1 MTMKDIKGAAG
12 LPATI
17 VFRLGTVGS
26 VAGDRFA
33 ELIEAYGLKPK
44 HAGLMAALSQGVAAS
59 QQELAARL
67 GVAPSLVVSLADH
80 LEILGA
86 VRRVRDSDDRRRQV
100 LTLTD
105 HGRDLLEDCAAAART
120 LDEEFTAALTPDQ
133 RAALH
138 HALGVLA
145 TAAGLPPG
153 A

>member
-1 MTMKDIKGAAG
+1 MPMKNVSG

-26 VAGDRFA
+26 VAGDLFA
-33 ELIEAYGLKPK
+33 ERIQAYDLKPK
-44 HAGLMAALSQGVAAS
+44 HAGLMTALSEGVAAS

-80 LEILGA
+80 LETLGA
-86 VRRVRDSDDRRRQV
+86 VRRVRDPGDRRRQV

-105 HGRDLLEDCAAAART
+105 HGRDLLEQCAAAASA
-120 LDEEFTAALTPDQ
+120 LDEELTAALAPEQ

-138 HALGVLA
+138 DALGVLA
-145 TAAGLPPG
+145 AAYGLPTG
-153 A
+153 E